1 MTEGR
6 KDDTGKRRWQLLRK
20 GCVHALEAVIKV
32 LEYGAKKYGDENWKL
47 VENAEVRYRDALDRH
62 LADLDK
68 GIVYDPDT
76 EEHQYAHVATNALF
90 LLELHEAKKAG
101 LVPRTEVPE
110 APPLWRNNPGSDQGL
125 PEFVDVQLRSGAV
138 MTRVPA
144 SFLRWS
150 VRGDAGDIIYWRH
163 SA

>member
-32 LEYGAKKYGDENWKL
+32 LEYGAKKYGDDNWKL
-47 VENAEVRYRDALDRH
+47 VEQAEVRYRDALDRH

-68 GIVYDPDT
+68 GIIYDPDT
-76 EEHQYAHVATNALF
+76 GEHQYAHVATNALF
-90 LLELHEAKKAG
+90 LLELHEARKSQLKPAG
-101 LVPRTEVPE
+101 RWIKNLGKEPAGVMGCTAPIDLELRNGEIWRDRHPQGWRWE
-110 APPLWRNNPGSDQGL
+110 AT
-125 PEFVDVQLRSGAV
+125 GAC
-138 MTRVPA
+138 
-144 SFLRWS
+144 
-150 VRGDAGDIIYWRH
+150 GDIIYWRH